1 MEAGEQSAEDMIAS
15 IKEGLYLTETIGH
28 GINMVTGDY
37 SKGASGYW
45 IENDEIAFPVGEITI
60 AGNLK
65 DMFMNITPACD
76 LEFKF
81 GTNAPTLLLEGMTIG
96 GK

>member
-1 MEAGEQSAEDMIAS
+1 
-15 IKEGLYLTETIGH
+15 
-28 GINMVTGDY
+28 MVTGDY

-45 IENDEIAFPVGEITI
+45 IENGEIAFPVAEITI

-65 DMFMNITPACD
+65 DMFMNMTPASD
-76 LEFKF
+76 LEFKY